1 MFVYLAG
8 PISAKDG
15 YSVEENV
22 AAALK
27 VYFDLVRRGCA
38 CFCPQLCAGY
48 PSAFSDVDYE
58 TWLRYDL
65 AIIDCC
71 THVLLLPRWEASAG
85 AVREREYAIAT
96 GKIITSHHA
105 LLAQLEVSA
114 S

>member
-15 YSVEENV
+15 YSIEDNV

-27 VYFDLVRRGCA
+27 VYFDLVRRRIA

-48 PSAFSDVDYE
+48 PSAFSDVEYE
-58 TWLRYDL
+58 TWLAYDF

-71 THVLLLPRWEASAG
+71 THVLLLPRWDTSSG
-85 AVREREYAIAT
+85 AVRERAYAIKT
-96 GKIITSHHA
+96 GKVITNHA
-105 LLAQLEVSA
+105 ALIAQVTA
-114 S
+114 